1 MARMG
6 LNRTVAAVLGVVY
19 LAAGVAG
26 FVVATPIFGLF
37 DVNWLHNVVHLV
49 FGAAL
54 LYGLM
59 NTAMATNINR
69 TVGAILVVLGILGFV
84 SADGFGLVP
93 LGGADIWLHLAS
105 GIILL
110 AISMMGSSEA
120 ATA

>member
-1 MARMG
+1 MGGMG

-26 FVVATPIFGLF
+26 FVLASPLFGLF
-37 DVNWLHNVVHLV
+37 DVNLLHNIVHLI

-59 NTAMATNINR
+59 NTALATNINR

-84 SADGFGLVP
+84 SANGFGLVP
-93 LGGADIWLHLAS
+93 LGGYDIWLHLAS

>member
-1 MARMG
+1 MG

-26 FVVATPIFGLF
+26 FISDSPLFSIFP
-37 DVNWLHNVVHLV
+37 VNPLHNIVHLV

-54 LYGLM
+54 LYGVM
-59 NTAMATNINR
+59 NTTMATNINR
-69 TVGAILVVLGILGFV
+69 TIGAILVVLGVLGFV
-84 SADGFGLVP
+84 SADGFGIVP

>member
-1 MARMG
+1 MG

-26 FVVATPIFGLF
+26 FISDSPLFSIFP
-37 DVNWLHNVVHLV
+37 VNTLHNIVHLV

-54 LYGLM
+54 LYGVM

-69 TVGAILVVLGILGFV
+69 TIGAILVVLGILGFV
-84 SADGFGLVP
+84 SADGFGIVP
-93 LGGADIWLHLAS
+93 LGGADIWLHLVS

>member
-1 MARMG
+1 MG

-26 FVVATPIFGLF
+26 FVSNSPLFGLF
-37 DVNWLHNVVHLV
+37 EVNTLHNIVHLV

-54 LYGLM
+54 LYGVM

-69 TVGAILVVLGILGFV
+69 TIGAILVVLGILGFV
-84 SADGFGLVP
+84 SADGFGIVP

-105 GIILL
+105 GVILL
-110 AISMMGSSEA
+110 AISMMGSSETV
-120 ATA
+120 TA

>member
-1 MARMG
+1 MG

-26 FVVATPIFGLF
+26 FVTASPLFGLF
-37 DVNWLHNVVHLV
+37 EVNVLHNVVHLV

-54 LYGLM
+54 LYGVM

-69 TVGAILVVLGILGFV
+69 TVGIILVVLGILGFV
-84 SADGFGLVP
+84 IPDGLGLVP
-93 LGGADIWLHLAS
+93 LGGYDIWLHLAS
-105 GIILL
+105 GIVLL
-110 AISMMGSSEA
+110 AISMMGSREV

>member
-1 MARMG
+1 MG

-26 FVVATPIFGLF
+26 FILDSPLFGLF
-37 DVNWLHNVVHLV
+37 DVNTLHNIVHLV

-59 NTAMATNINR
+59 NTALATNINR

-93 LGGADIWLHLAS
+93 LGGYDIWLHLGS

-120 ATA
+120 AVA